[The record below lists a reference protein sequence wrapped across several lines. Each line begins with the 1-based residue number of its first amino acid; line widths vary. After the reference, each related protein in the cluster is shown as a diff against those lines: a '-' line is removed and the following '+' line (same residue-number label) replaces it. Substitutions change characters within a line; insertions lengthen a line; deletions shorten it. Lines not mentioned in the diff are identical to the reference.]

1 MAGNTQAIAQL
12 LQQSLDPRHS
22 KDAEAAIRQQENV
35 AGFSI
40 GLLQIVADGSIP
52 QTTRL
57 AAALYFKN
65 FIRRNWTDVEGN
77 YKMAQNEVV
86 TVKQELIG
94 LMITQP
100 PAIQTQLGDAIS
112 MIAESDFYERWDTLV
127 EDLASRLT
135 PNDAKVNNGVLQV
148 AHSIFKRWRPLFRTD
163 ELFTEIN
170 HVLQRFSQPFLQL
183 LTNTDAQISA
193 NESNKE
199 ALQAYAQTLNLI
211 IKLLHDLSCQ
221 DIPPLFESHMDQLV
235 AFLHK
240 YLTYDNQLLHTDDE
254 AESSVLEYVKAGIFE
269 ILSFWTGKYYDDIG
283 KYLGTFVDSSWSLLT
298 AIGQE
303 TKYDILVSRA
313 LQFLTSVT
321 ANPQQA
327 ESFNNEQVLNQVI
340 EKVILPNVSLRE
352 SDIEMFEDE
361 PIEYIRRDLEG
372 SDSDTR
378 RRAATDFLRQLIQQ
392 FENLV
397 TGVVNKYID
406 AYLQNYAADP
416 KGNWKSKDT
425 AVYLFSSIAAKGAST
440 AAYGVK
446 TVNTNVNILDFF
458 QKHIADDLTGEAVE
472 PILKVDSI
480 KFVYI
485 FRSQLTQQYWQ
496 AAFPLLVK
504 HLGVNNYVIYSY
516 AAIAVERALYLTDDN
531 KQPVISKADV
541 APLAK
546 DLLVHLFGL
555 IQKDSAPE
563 KIQENEFLM
572 KCVMRV
578 LIFIRDGVIPM
589 TDIVLTNFINI
600 TKVIRH
606 NPSNP
611 RFYYYHFEGLGAL
624 IRFAAPSQPEK
635 LENALF
641 EPFSTILSNDVQEFV
656 PYVFQ
661 LFAALLEANP
671 SGALPDF
678 YKNLIQ
684 PILHPSLWES
694 KGNVPALSRFLA
706 GVVSRGAPLILQNNQ
721 LEPILG
727 IFQKLI
733 STKAFENQAFDLV
746 EVIVASFPVEA
757 LKNYFPIML
766 QLLLT
771 KLSSNN
777 PSEGFKL
784 RFVRFYHYIAA
795 RDDKGLGCDFFIS
808 VADSVQND
816 VFRPIYTQVVLPE
829 TQKLA
834 RPFERKTAVVSFTKT
849 LADGQAFIERYQKGW
864 ALTCEA
870 LLKQLLNPPVAHAS
884 DDVIAD
890 AQDVDDSGFGVGF
903 TQLNTCKKTAVDP
916 FPEVG
921 DVKKWVGQYLR
932 EADARNSGRIGSY
945 VQSRLSDQARAALL
959 ETMAAAAA

>member
-1 MAGNTQAIAQL
+1 MAGNSQAIAQL
-12 LQQSLDPRHS
+12 LQQSLDPRQS
-22 KDAEAAIRQQENV
+22 KEAEAAIRQQESI

-40 GLLQIVADGSIP
+40 ALLQIVADGSIP
-52 QTTRL
+52 QTARL

-65 FIRRNWTDVEGN
+65 YIRRNWTNVSGEYGLP
-77 YKMAQNEVV
+77 QNEVV

-100 PAIQTQLGDAIS
+100 PPIQSQLGDAIS

-135 PNDAKVNNGVLQV
+135 PNDSKINNGVLQV
-148 AHSIFKRWRPLFRTD
+148 AHSIFKRWRPLFRSD

-170 HVLQRFSQPFLQL
+170 HVLQRFSEPFFQL
-183 LTNTDAQISA
+183 LQNTDAQIAASA
-193 NESNKE
+193 GNKE
-199 ALQAYAQTLNLI
+199 ALQGYAQTLNLI
-211 IKLLHDLSCQ
+211 LKLMHDLSCQ
-221 DIPPLFESHMDQLV
+221 DLPPLFESHLDHLV

-254 AESSVLEYVKAGIFE
+254 SESGVLEFIRAGIFE
-269 ILSFWTGKYYDDIG
+269 ILVLWTTKYEDELG
-283 KYLGTFVDSSWSLLT
+283 QYLGTFVESSWSLLT
-298 AIGQE
+298 AIGTE
-303 TKYDILVSRA
+303 TKYDILVSKA

-321 ANPQQA
+321 ANKQHA
-327 ESFNNEQVLNQVI
+327 AAFNNDQVLNQVI
-340 EKVILPNVSLRE
+340 EKVVLPNVSLRD
-352 SDIEMFEDE
+352 SDVEMFEDE

-392 FENLV
+392 FEDLV

-406 AYLQNYAADP
+406 AYLQNYSANP
-416 KGNWKSKDT
+416 KDNWKSKDT

-446 TVNTNVNILDFF
+446 TVNAHVNILDFF
-458 QKHIADDLTGEAVE
+458 QKHIADDLTGESVE
-472 PILKVDSI
+472 PILKVDAI

-504 HLGVNNYVIYSY
+504 HLGVPNYVIYSY

-531 KQPVISKADV
+531 KQPVIAKADV

-546 DLLVHLFGL
+546 DLLLHLFSL

-578 LIFIRDGVIPM
+578 LVFIRDDVIPIS
-589 TDIVLTNFINI
+589 DIVLTNFINI

-624 IRFAAPSQPEK
+624 IRFSAPSQPEK
-635 LENALF
+635 LESALY
-641 EPFSTILSNDVQEFV
+641 EPFSSILSNDVQEFT

-684 PILHPSLWES
+684 PIVHPSLWES
-694 KGNVPALSRFLA
+694 KGNVPALVRFLSA
-706 GVVSRGAPLILQNNQ
+706 IVLRGAPVIIQNNQ

-733 STKAFENQAFDLV
+733 STKTYENQAFDLI
-746 EVIVASFPVEA
+746 EVIIASFPVDA
-757 LKNYFPIML
+757 LKAYFAPML
-766 QLLLT
+766 QILFT
-771 KLSSNN
+771 KLSGS
-777 PSEGFKL
+777 PSESFKL
-784 RFVRFYHYIAA
+784 RFVRFYHYISA
-795 RDDKGLGCDFFIS
+795 RDDKGLGCDFFIT
-808 VADSVQND
+808 VADTVQHD
-816 VFRPIYTQVVLPE
+816 IFRPVYTQIVLPE
-829 TQKLA
+829 TQKLT
-834 RPFERKTAVVSFTKT
+834 RPFDRKTAVVSFTKT
-849 LADGQAFIERYQKGW
+849 LADGQAFIERYSKGW

-870 LLKQLLNPPVAHAS
+870 LLKQLLNPPVAPAN

-890 AQDVDDSGFGVGF
+890 AQDVDDLGFGVGF
-903 TQLNTCKKTAVDP
+903 TQLNTCKKAPVDP

-921 DVKKWVGQYLR
+921 EVKKWVGQYLR
-932 EADARNSGRIGSY
+932 DADARNNGRVGSY
-945 VQSRLSDQARAALL
+945 VQSRLSEQARTALM
-959 ETMAAAAA
+959 ETMATAGA

>member
-1 MAGNTQAIAQL
+1 MAGNSQAIAQL
-12 LQQSLDPRHS
+12 LQQSLVPQHS
-22 KDAEAAIRQQENV
+22 KEAEAAIRQQETI

-40 GLLQIVADGSIP
+40 ALLQIVADASIP

-65 FIRRNWTDVEGN
+65 YIRRNWTDVSGE
-77 YKMAQNEVV
+77 YRLPQNEVV

-100 PAIQTQLGDAIS
+100 PAIQSQLGDAIS

-148 AHSIFKRWRPLFRTD
+148 AHSIFKRWRPLFRSD
-163 ELFTEIN
+163 DLFTEIN
-170 HVLQRFSQPFLQL
+170 HVLQRFSEPFFQL
-183 LTNTDAQISA
+183 LKNTDEQITA
-193 NESNKE
+193 NAGNKE
-199 ALQAYAQTLNLI
+199 ALLGYAQTLNLI
-211 IKLLHDLSCQ
+211 LKLMHDLSCQ
-221 DIPPLFESHMDQLV
+221 DLPPLFESHLDQLV

-254 AESSVLEYVKAGIFE
+254 AESGVLEYIKAGIFE
-269 ILSFWTGKYYDDIG
+269 TLVSWTTKYEDELG
-283 KYLGTFVDSSWSLLT
+283 QYLGTFVESSWSLLT
-298 AIGQE
+298 AIGTE
-303 TKYDILVSRA
+303 TKYDILVSKA

-321 ANPQQA
+321 ANQQHA
-327 ESFNNEQVLNQVI
+327 AAFNNDQVLNQVI

-352 SDIEMFEDE
+352 SDVEMFEDE

-378 RRAATDFLRQLIQQ
+378 RRAATDFLRQLIRQ
-392 FENLV
+392 FEDLV

-406 AYLQNYAADP
+406 AYLQNYAANP
-416 KGNWKSKDT
+416 KDNWKSKDT

-446 TVNTNVNILDFF
+446 TVNAHVNILDFF
-458 QKHIADDLTGEAVE
+458 QKHIADDLTGESIE
-472 PILKVDSI
+472 PILKVDAI

-504 HLGVNNYVIYSY
+504 HLGVPNYVIYSY

-531 KQPVISKADV
+531 KQLVIAKTDV

-578 LIFIRDGVIPM
+578 LVFIREDVIPI
-589 TDIVLTNFINI
+589 TDIVLNNFINI

-641 EPFSTILSNDVQEFV
+641 ELFSSILSEDVQEFT

-684 PILHPSLWES
+684 PIVHPSLWES
-694 KGNVPALSRFLA
+694 KGNVPALVRFLSA
-706 GVVSRGAPLILQNNQ
+706 IVSRGASVIVQNNQ

-733 STKAFENQAFDLV
+733 STKTYENQAFDLI
-746 EVIVASFPVEA
+746 EVIVGSFPVEA
-757 LKNYFPIML
+757 LKAYFAPML
-766 QLLLT
+766 QILFT
-771 KLSSNN
+771 KLSSN
-777 PSEGFKL
+777 PSESFKL
-784 RFVRFYHYIAA
+784 RFVRFYHFISA
-795 RDDKGLGCDFFIS
+795 RDDKGLGCDFFIT

-816 VFRPIYTQVVLPE
+816 IFRPVYTQIILPE
-829 TQKLA
+829 TQKLT
-834 RPFERKTAVVSFTKT
+834 RPFDRKTAVVSFTKT

-870 LLKQLLNPPVAHAS
+870 VLKQLLNPPVAPGN

-890 AQDVDDSGFGVGF
+890 AQDVDDLGFGVGF
-903 TQLNTCKKTAVDP
+903 TQLNTCKKTPVDP

-932 EADARNSGRIGSY
+932 EADARNNGRVGSY
-945 VQSRLSDQARAALL
+945 VQSRLSDQARTALM
-959 ETMAAAAA
+959 ETMAMAGA